1 MVVQQSQLPATDTT
15 KDMVNYYNDDVVS
28 TIDDVDRS
36 IHNQT
41 QYVRLALTR
50 PQPNTAYSG
59 DSAAPSGII
68 STPQYIDG
76 EFTADPTSGV
86 DLMIVGFSP
95 RQVSTTTI
103 YIWSTAFMAVAN
115 AKWTVST
122 SLSNLVSEYE
132 NADFEAAVS
141 EDADQAIENGLFKYT
156 LTVGAPTI
164 DTTGEGLPY
173 WRIVH
178 DDPGAF
184 DNVVEVQILEP
195 RTPTIS
201 YFNTGGF
208 FASSSEFEQENI
220 LDACWDPNNN
230 IVDLVVEGQFYTI
243 RFNDDLVGTSTVSE
257 SDAFGDA
264 DAGTASGT
272 NNFNSARWT
281 EDPTNT
287 RFLRVDDELVYNVA
301 AGKGQLETTYTFTE
315 DFAAEIT
322 VTGTTI
328 TAEPMWFAMRAL
340 DVDNKAI
347 MSEGIGIET
356 SPTQSGVLFSSYIDN
371 FASSA
376 STATMGDLRPQWHNA
391 ASGTDSLAMVF
402 EGGAIWSV
410 SGTQTGALS
419 DATTGVL
426 YDASTDA
433 STPVEFLISATATP
447 DIGQQFTFDL
457 VTENVKKDVVTSG
470 ILGIARSG
478 SNWTTTNVITS
489 PVALGTAAVSIEL
502 FGNTDGLVN
511 ISADAYAVVGS
522 GTFENVAVFTVER
535 TDTEGDLL
543 AGNPT
548 VIESFDV
555 IGDPSLTYNDFIDE
569 RVQIACSS
577 SGSLAAGF
585 IYIKVNNSLYKY
597 PNNISLSQEDGSNAT
612 HSSTAQIAQDGTKSF
627 QWTRKS
633 GSDASTPD
641 PFLTYL
647 EYNSDLAM
655 LHLRTIDH
663 ETLLDTTDTR
673 EVLLDISDYN
683 TNAYGVFYDQNDFDT
698 LYYVDSSEDLQAFNI
713 DDRISSFMAVNA
725 EDVTLPAG
733 TAQETNVNADVIN
746 AWGEVV
752 AGKTVTFSVSG
763 DGAVTPSSDT
773 TDGVGRA
780 TTQFTVGASVGI
792 STVTATVTET

>member
-1 MVVQQSQLPATDTT
+1 MGDSPEEWYDHVGAAVISI
-15 KDMVNYYNDDVVS
+15 N
-28 TIDDVDRS
+28 DVDRG
-36 IHNQT
+36 IHDRT
-41 QYVRLALTR
+41 QFVRLALTR
-50 PQPNTAYSG
+50 PQPNAAFSG
-59 DSAAPSGII
+59 NSGSPSVLT

-76 EFTADPTSGV
+76 EFTADPTSGT
-86 DLMIVGFSP
+86 DLMIIGFNP
-95 RQVSTTTI
+95 RQVSTTSI
-103 YIWSTAFMAVAN
+103 HIWSTAGPETMDPAN

-122 SLSNLVSEYE
+122 SLNNIVAEYAH
-132 NADFEAAVS
+132 ADYEAAV
-141 EDADQAIENGLFKYT
+141 DGNAAVIIESGLFKYT
-156 LTVGAPTI
+156 LTVGAPAV
-164 DTTGEGLPY
+164 DTSGEGLPY

-178 DDPGAF
+178 EDVSAF
-184 DNVVEVQILEP
+184 DNVVEVQILTP
-195 RTPTIS
+195 RTPMVS
-201 YFNTGGF
+201 YFESDGD
-208 FASSSEFEQENI
+208 FASSYNFKEENI

-230 IVDLVVEGQFYTI
+230 SPDGQFFTI
-243 RFNDDLVGTSTVSE
+243 RFNDVEVGTATVSLDDDF
-257 SDAFGDA
+257 SDT

-287 RFLRVDDELVYNVA
+287 LFLRVNDELVYNVG

-315 DFAAEIT
+315 DFAVEIT

-328 TAEPMWFAMRAL
+328 TTEPMWFAMWAL
-340 DVDNKAI
+340 DVDNKAL
-347 MSEGIGIET
+347 MGEGIGIET

-410 SGTQTGALS
+410 SGTQTGALA

-426 YDASTDA
+426 YNESTDA
-433 STPVEFLISATATP
+433 STPVEFLISATAVP

-470 ILGIARSG
+470 ILGIARSS

-511 ISADAYAVVGS
+511 ISADDYTVVGS

-535 TDTEGDLL
+535 TDAEGDLL

-597 PNNISLSQEDGSNAT
+597 PNDISLFSQEDGSNAT
-612 HSSTAQIAQDGTKSF
+612 ATSTAQIAQDGTKSF

-633 GSDASTPD
+633 GSDASNPD

-698 LYYVDSSEDLQAFNI
+698 LYYVDSSEDLQVFNI

-763 DGAVTPSSDT
+763 DGAATPSSDT
-773 TDGVGRA
+773 TDGAGRA

-792 STVTATVTET
+792 STITATVTETS